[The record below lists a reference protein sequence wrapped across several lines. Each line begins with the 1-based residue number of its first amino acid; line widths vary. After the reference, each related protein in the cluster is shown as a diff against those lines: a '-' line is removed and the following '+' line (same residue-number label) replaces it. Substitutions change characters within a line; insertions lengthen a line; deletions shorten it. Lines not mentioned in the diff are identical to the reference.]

1 MSYTRDSSKD
11 LVWDENS
18 NSYVSESAEPT
29 TIAEAI
35 AAAQQRVA
43 AVYTAISNKGGTLPA
58 TQNLSNLPTAI
69 ESIPT
74 PPDYY
79 VEYPSQNG
87 QLKRPTSL
95 ISLDGITSFDSR
107 ALYYAYYYNQNI
119 TGTLDAFS
127 NITTLSGDA
136 AFSHAFA
143 GCRGITSVD
152 FSNVTTIGT
161 NDVAWTAEYMFQSC
175 TNITSVDLSSL
186 TKITSNECTCRYMFD
201 GCTKLANL
209 SLGPITDVYYGGMEY
224 MFRNTAIT
232 SLDLSHLTYVGS
244 YACTSICS
252 GCKNLVSVDISSL
265 ENMVYESF
273 DGAFSGCTSLTTV
286 DLSSLKRVYGDSA
299 FGYTFSGCTALPSL
313 SLPKLRVVKNMNYV
327 CQNCTSLT
335 SVSVPSLEMMIK
347 PGLGSGFRNC
357 SSLPSFTF
365 SKLDSIADNSVLSYC
380 FQNCTSLIS
389 VSFPALNPGSF
400 GSATNQF
407 YNMLQGCTGVTVHFP
422 SDIQS
427 VIGNW
432 SDVVNGFG
440 GTNTTVLFDLP
451 ATGKTNVTL
460 TIGLAT
466 PSEGTWEK
474 PVGTYFEQ
482 LSTTVPGGTYRVMPG
497 EEYVLRITSST
508 TPDYY
513 TKTMVIYFNGVEV
526 VRDKQYEIIYT
537 FTAPTTDFTISV
549 AKQV

>member
-1 MSYTRDSSKD
+1 MSIASEITK
-11 LVWDENS
+11 LQTNLS
-18 NSYVSESAEPT
+18 NAYD
-29 TIAEAI
+29 AI
-35 AAAQQRVA
+35 QA
-43 AVYTAISNKGGTLPA
+43 SGGTLPENKNFD
-58 TQNLSNLPTAI
+58 NLITAV

-74 PPDYY
+74 PPPHYN
-79 VEYPSQNG
+79 EYPIVNG
-87 QLKRPTSL
+87 QLGQPTELMSFDGVTSFGDKAL
-95 ISLDGITSFDSR
+95 YYTYYRNQNIIGNLDLSVFTSLDGDS
-107 ALYYAYYYNQNI
+107 
-119 TGTLDAFS
+119 
-127 NITTLSGDA
+127 
-136 AFSHAFA
+136 AFSHTFA

-152 FSNVTTIGT
+152 LSNVTTIGPASWAT
-161 NDVAWTAEYMFQSC
+161 EYMFQDC

-186 TKITSNECTCRYMFD
+186 TQISTSQCSCRYMFD

-209 SLGPITDVYYGGMEY
+209 SLGPITRINWGGAEY

-252 GCKNLVSVDISSL
+252 GCNNLVSVDISSL

-313 SLPKLRVVKNMNYV
+313 SLPKLRIVRNMNYV

-347 PGLGSGFRNC
+347 PGLGSGFKNC
-357 SSLPSFTF
+357 TSLPSFTF

-380 FQNCTSLIS
+380 FQNCTSLTS

-407 YNMLQGCTGVTVHFP
+407 YNMLSGCTGVTVHFP

-460 TIGLAT
+460 TVGLAT
-466 PSEGTWEK
+466 PSEGTWEA

-537 FTAPTTDFTISV
+537 FTAPSTDFTISV
-549 AKQV
+549 AKQI